1 MTGDAQVAEG
11 IPFLCFRFRKGIP
24 QLTKGNLLGTRQV
37 GWNGYRLTGIV
48 IVVVGEPFVSE
59 SSGLAASKEEV

>member
-1 MTGDAQVAEG
+1 MGRQRRCAGGTNAMSASPRDLPPVAE
-11 IPFLCFRFRKGIP
+11 PLV
-24 QLTKGNLLGTRQV
+24 GTRQV

>member
-1 MTGDAQVAEG
+1 MSASPRDLPPVAE
-11 IPFLCFRFRKGIP
+11 PLV
-24 QLTKGNLLGTRQV
+24 GTRQV